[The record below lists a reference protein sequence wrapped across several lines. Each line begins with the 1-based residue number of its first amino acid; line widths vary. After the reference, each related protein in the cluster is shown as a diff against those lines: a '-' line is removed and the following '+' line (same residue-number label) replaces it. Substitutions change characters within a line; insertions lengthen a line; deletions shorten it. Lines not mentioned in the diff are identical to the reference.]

1 MAGHIIPFLTRPDR
15 IHMRLSFMA
24 ALILI
29 WGQVA
34 AQIPA
39 IPDSSAN
46 FNSDFHFQLTTVTQY
61 HPSFRAPYTGLNS
74 LQTAE
79 ENATTLTSTFF
90 WGIAVGKLFEF
101 YVNPEIAGGAGLSS
115 AKGIAGF
122 TNGEAFRV
130 GNPAPTIYM
139 ARAYIRRSFNLG
151 GERDYFG
158 ESANQVNKTRTK
170 KYFDLVVG
178 KFSIADFFDN
188 NKFSHDPR
196 SQFFNWSLMS
206 GGGWDYPANVRG
218 YTWGAMAEFGT
229 ESFKAR
235 FATVMVPTEANG
247 NKMDTRIGQA
257 RSHALETERRVIL
270 FGQQG
275 TIRTLLYYT
284 IAHMGSYNESIA
296 LNPVAPDITATRK
309 YSRNKY
315 GGVVNLE
322 LPLSK
327 AWGLFARGSWNDG
340 KNETWAFTEIDESLS
355 LGFVQKEGFLK
366 RQSDEIGFATVVNGL
381 SDQHKDYLARGGY
394 GFIVGDGSL
403 NYKSEW
409 ITEVYYKINLF
420 YPGFWL
426 TPDYQFVVNPAYNKD
441 RGPAHVISLRAH
453 IEL

>member
-1 MAGHIIPFLTRPDR
+1 
-15 IHMRLSFMA
+15 MRLIFTA
-24 ALILI
+24 ALLLVM
-29 WGQVA
+29 GVVV

-39 IPDSSAN
+39 IPDSAAN

-61 HPSFRAPYTGLNS
+61 HPTFSAPYTGLNS
-74 LQTAE
+74 LQTRE
-79 ENATTLTSTFF
+79 EHATTLTSTLF
-90 WGIAVGKLFEF
+90 WGIQVGKLFEF
-101 YVNPEIAGGAGLSS
+101 YVNPEIAGGSGLSS

-130 GNPAPTIYM
+130 GNPSPTIYI
-139 ARAYIRRSFNLG
+139 ARAYIRRSFNIG
-151 GERDYFG
+151 GDEENFG

-170 KYFDLVVG
+170 KYFDIVLG

-218 YTWGAMAEFGT
+218 YTVGAMAELGT
-229 ESFKAR
+229 STFKAR
-235 FATVMVPTEANG
+235 FAAVMVPTEANG
-247 NKMDTRIGQA
+247 NVMDKKVGQA
-257 RSHALETERRVIL
+257 RSHALELEKPYHL

-275 TIRTLLYYT
+275 TIRLLGFYT
-284 IAHMGSYNESIA
+284 MAHMGSYNQSIA
-296 LNPVAPDITATRK
+296 TSPIAPDITATRV

-315 GGVVNLE
+315 GGVINVE
-322 LPLSK
+322 QPLSN

-340 KNETWAFTEIDESLS
+340 KNETWAFTEIDRSIC
-355 LGFVQKEGFLK
+355 LGVVQKEGFLK
-366 RQSDEIGFATVVNGL
+366 RESDEFGIATVVNGL
-381 SDQHKDYLARGGY
+381 SDPHKNYLRAGGY

-403 NYKSEW
+403 NYKREW
-409 ITEVYYKINLF
+409 VTEIYYKINLF

-426 TPDYQFVVNPAYNKD
+426 TPDYQFVMNPAYNGD
-441 RGPAHVISLRAH
+441 RGPAHVISVRAH